1 MLSEREKQKLFEQY
15 NPNQVRVGDRVLVSV
30 GSRYPARIV
39 GLSLDI
45 KNRKVYAHLKLLDRN
60 LGAAYPTKVDAAD
73 CYSSGPLYPG
83 HHTNG

>member
-15 NPNQVRVGDRVLVSV
+15 NPNRVRVGDRVMVSV

-45 KNRKVYAHLKLLDRN
+45 KNKKVYAHLKLLDKN
-60 LGAAYPTKVDAAD
+60 LGTAYPTKVDAAD
-73 CYSSGPLYPG
+73 CHSSRHLYPG
-83 HHTNG
+83 HHENG